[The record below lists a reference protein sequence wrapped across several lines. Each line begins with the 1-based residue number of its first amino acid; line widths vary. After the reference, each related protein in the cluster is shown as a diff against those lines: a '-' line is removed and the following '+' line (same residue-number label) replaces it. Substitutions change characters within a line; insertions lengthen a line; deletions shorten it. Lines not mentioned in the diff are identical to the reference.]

1 MCQSAPLLSF
11 VACDNPPRES
21 NLTSIFPGHF
31 WAIHPANIDDF
42 KKGDFRRRKAQRKVR
57 KHMGL
62 AVDDEGTDSPS
73 PPPLIMTPPPPN
85 ALQTLCPTAWNAA
98 AVAGLPPHATIY
110 ATQSRKRQFDVAS
123 LLAPDEDNNL
133 IKAKRLSMSGRVSDI
148 EEDIDVVA
156 SDQEDCKEE
165 VLDGSPLDLLNRTD
179 SPTNRYATDS
189 VDDDNHIHATSTG
202 WHGLMQQWPGGL
214 NVGMDPRILG
224 RYYGQYMAAAQHAS
238 RRLNLAAS
246 NDLSEIPPTLQSN
259 DC

>member
-1 MCQSAPLLSF
+1 
-11 VACDNPPRES
+11 
-21 NLTSIFPGHF
+21 
-31 WAIHPANIDDF
+31 
-42 KKGDFRRRKAQRKVR
+42 
-57 KHMGL
+57 MGL

-85 ALQTLCPTAWNAA
+85 ALHTLCPSAWNAA
-98 AVAGLPPHATIY
+98 TVAGLPPHATIY

-133 IKAKRLSMSGRVSDI
+133 VRAKRHLTMSGRVSDI
-148 EEDIDVVA
+148 DEDIDVVA

-165 VLDGSPLDLLNRTD
+165 GLDGSPIELLEQAD
-179 SPTNRYATDS
+179 SPNNRYAS
-189 VDDDNHIHATSTG
+189 GNVDDDSHIHPNSSSG

-224 RYYGQYMAAAQHAS
+224 RYYGQYMAAAQNAS
-238 RRLNLAAS
+238 RRLNLVSS
-246 NDLSEIPPTLQSN
+246 NDLSEIPPTLSN

>member
-1 MCQSAPLLSF
+1 MIIILKHFFLF
-11 VACDNPPRES
+11 
-21 NLTSIFPGHF
+21 LTGHF

-85 ALQTLCPTAWNAA
+85 ALQTLCPSAWSAA
-98 AVAGLPPHATIY
+98 TVVGLQPHATIY

-133 IKAKRLSMSGRVSDI
+133 VKAKRLTMSGRVSDI
-148 EEDIDVVA
+148 DEDIDVVA
-156 SDQEDCKEE
+156 SDQEDCKDEG
-165 VLDGSPLDLLNRTD
+165 LDGSSIELLDQAD
-179 SPTNRYATDS
+179 SPNNRYVS
-189 VDDDNHIHATSTG
+189 GNVDDDGHINPNSAG

-224 RYYGQYMAAAQHAS
+224 RYYGQYMAAAQNAS
-238 RRLNLAAS
+238 RRLNLASS
-246 NDLSEIPPTLQSN
+246 NDLTEIPPTLQSN

>member
-1 MCQSAPLLSF
+1 
-11 VACDNPPRES
+11 
-21 NLTSIFPGHF
+21 
-31 WAIHPANIDDF
+31 
-42 KKGDFRRRKAQRKVR
+42 
-57 KHMGL
+57 MGL

-85 ALQTLCPTAWNAA
+85 ALQTLCPSAWT
-98 AVAGLPPHATIY
+98 VPPHATIY

-133 IKAKRLSMSGRVSDI
+133 VRAKRLTMSGRVSDI

-156 SDQEDCKEE
+156 SDQEDCKDEG
-165 VLDGSPLDLLNRTD
+165 LDGSPIELIDQSD
-179 SPTNRYATDS
+179 SPNNRFAS
-189 VDDDNHIHATSTG
+189 SNVDDDNHPSSSG

-224 RYYGQYMAAAQHAS
+224 RYYGQYMAAAQNAS
-238 RRLNLAAS
+238 RRLNLVS
-246 NDLSEIPPTLQSN
+246 SSDLSEIPPTLQSN